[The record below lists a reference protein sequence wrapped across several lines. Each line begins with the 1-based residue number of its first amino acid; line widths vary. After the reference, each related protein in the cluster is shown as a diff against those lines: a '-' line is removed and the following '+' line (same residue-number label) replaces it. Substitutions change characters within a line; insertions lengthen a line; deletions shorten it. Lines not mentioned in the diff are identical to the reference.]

1 MGIAPPLTRVEHAF
15 IVAYGD
21 RADIDGLVDFKAKGD
36 TSNDN
41 GPQNDNGGGSNIEG
55 PHIAVNGDHKLSER
69 NGAGGTSEIN
79 GDNSRTY
86 NYGDDKTYKIN
97 GAGDAPGIDGY
108 EGKYLSY
115 LTCKTSPTHRMHDQA
130 EVNDIGD
137 VIDLTGDDMNSF
149 GDPDAM
155 SGNTESREMIV
166 DGETP
171 VMEGVDTS
179 QNEGIDVFH
188 NVNMN
193 GVEDVTDINGV
204 NYITDNDRNGVDN
217 TPNNCDVMM
226 ADLRTETNEAH
237 GRSDIIVN
245 GSAPSINTVEKP
257 TGRDTY
263 GK

>member
-1 MGIAPPLTRVEHAF
+1 MVGIAPPLTKVEHAF

-36 TSNDN
+36 TSNVI
-41 GPQNDNGGGSNIEG
+41 GRHNDNGRESNIVG

-69 NGAGGTSEIN
+69 NEAGETSAIN
-79 GDNSRTY
+79 DNNSGTY
-86 NYGDDKTYKIN
+86 NYGDDKIYKIN

-108 EGKYLSY
+108 EGKYLSN
-115 LTCKTSPTHRMHDQA
+115 LTCKTSPTHGMHDMA

-179 QNEGIDVFH
+179 QNDGIDVFH
-188 NVNMN
+188 NDNMN

-204 NYITDNDRNGVDN
+204 NDITDNDRNGVD
-217 TPNNCDVMM
+217 TPNNGDVMM
-226 ADLRTETNEAH
+226 ADLRT
-237 GRSDIIVN
+237 GIIMN

-257 TGRDTY
+257 TRKDTY